1 MFVIGTK
8 ISQNYLLQGGL
19 ERILWAVFTFK
30 TQSTISCV
38 RSEANFKWAH
48 KVLLPTAPDSFP
60 PTTHVCH
67 DCGWNPPTPPLNKTK
82 QKVAGKPKLQF
93 QFLPT
98 RWRCCQLPGIAFLC
112 RNKAHSVRLEGTVK
126 SEEMPTVRIMT
137 LKVQAGSWLFWQ
149 CVFVLYVDKIQLE
162 ASYKDLGTKDNC
174 LE

>member
-8 ISQNYLLQGGL
+8 ISQNYLLQEGL

-30 TQSTISCV
+30 MQSTISCV

-67 DCGWNPPTPPLNKTK
+67 DCGWNLPTPPLTKTK

-98 RWRCCQLPGIAFLC
+98 RWWCCQLRGIAFLC
-112 RNKAHSVRLEGTVK
+112 RNYAHSVRLEGTVK
-126 SEEMPTVRIMT
+126 SAEMPTIKIMT
-137 LKVQAGSWLFWQ
+137 LKFRLEVAFLAM
-149 CVFVLYVDKIQLE
+149 CICFVRGQNSVRSHL
-162 ASYKDLGTKDNC
+162 
-174 LE
+174 